1 MIDKS
6 IIEGTEEIIL
16 DTGIYIEYFQAEE
29 SELKKDLRELL
40 FQEDSKIRLQGHYLL
55 KSEIYYIM
63 CRSLGRERAEDLIE
77 EIEEFINFIDCG
89 FLYRIVG
96 QIKCKYHIVLSDCY
110 SIAVGVFQK
119 CPVLFLKE
127 KELSDEIVNDINEE
141 FNVEIHILS

>member
-6 IIEGTEEIIL
+6 IIEGTEEITL

-77 EIEEFINFIDCG
+77 EIEEFINFIDSG

-96 QIKCKYHIVLSDCY
+96 QIKCKYPIALSDCY

-127 KELSDEIVNDINEE
+127 NELSDEIVNDINEE

>member
-77 EIEEFINFIDCG
+77 EIEEFINFIDSG